1 MYPILLAAHNIIR
14 WFALIIGIVIVVLS
28 FLGWFGKKE
37 WSARDRKWGMY
48 YTSAM
53 DIQLLLGLLLYFIFS
68 PLTRLA
74 LQNFSAA
81 MGNSGLSFF
90 AIEHP
95 LAMILAV
102 VFAHLGSALS
112 KKAPD
117 SAGKY
122 RQAAI
127 WYTLSVLLLIIGMPW
142 FRPLLPGLG

>member
-1 MYPILLAAHNIIR
+1 
-14 WFALIIGIVIVVLS
+14 
-28 FLGWFGKKE
+28 
-37 WSARDRKWGMY
+37 
-48 YTSAM
+48 
-53 DIQLLLGLLLYFIFS
+53 
-68 PLTRLA
+68 
-74 LQNFSAA
+74 
-81 MGNSGLSFF
+81 LSFF